1 MAFTTWLGEVNPT
14 WDVVPASVLFAER
27 SEKSKSDDVHL
38 TPSQKLG
45 VLPQDEYVERT
56 GAQVVRNRLGA
67 GNMKHVEPGDFI
79 SHLRSFQGGLE
90 FSALSGKV
98 SNAYTVLSPRKT
110 IVDRYYRYL
119 FKSSLFVEGLGN
131 LTDQL
136 RDGQTINFARLA
148 QFGLPL
154 PDLETQRAIADYLDR
169 ETAEID
175 AMMADLEKM
184 ETLLTERRDA
194 TVEKLLLG
202 GGTPELEGLPEGWTR
217 TTLGT
222 VFSFHNGD
230 RGVHYP
236 RPEEI
241 KDEGIPFINAGD
253 LINGSV
259 DLEGCK
265 RVSPEKYAQMGGAKL
280 QRGDI
285 LFCLRGS
292 LGKWGLMESDGGS
305 LASSLCALRNE
316 RTDLVDVRYI
326 AHAMSTRVISLQI
339 WFNESGSA
347 QPNLGAEQVA
357 RFRVPLPPLEEQH
370 RIVDVIDRETAEI
383 DAMLADITELR
394 DLLAERRA
402 ALIAAAVTGQ
412 IDIPAA
418 EETTHA

>member
-1 MAFTTWLGEVNPT
+1 MSFTTWLRKVNPT

-67 GNMKHVEPGDFI
+67 GNMKHVESGDFI

-98 SNAYTVLSPRKT
+98 SNAYTVLSPRKP

-169 ETAEID
+169 ETTEID
-175 AMMADLEKM
+175 AMTADLDELEK
-184 ETLLTERRDA
+184 LLTERRKA
-194 TVEKLLLG
+194 AVTAAFNKFS
-202 GGTPELEGLPEGWTR
+202 
-217 TTLGT
+217 TTAPLWK
-222 VFSFHNGD
+222 FA
-230 RGVHYP
+230 
-236 RPEEI
+236 
-241 KDEGIPFINAGD
+241 K
-253 LINGSV
+253 
-259 DLEGCK
+259 
-265 RVSPEKYAQMGGAKL
+265 VSPSTPGIYDLDKGEDVTFIPLEDVWTNQKPEVFKVTPWK
-280 QRGDI
+280 D
-285 LFCLRGS
+285 
-292 LGKWGLMESDGGS
+292 K
-305 LASSLCALRNE
+305 LASYTHFESGDVLLPKVTPTVTHGRAMVANVTTKLGVATSEVYTLRPNE
-316 RTDLVDVRYI
+316 RTNPDWLAFFLTSQSFLDEAGVSVLGTGGLKRISTQFVQSFPVPDMSRSEQDELVRD
-326 AHAMSTRVISLQI
+326 
-339 WFNESGSA
+339 
-347 QPNLGAEQVA
+347 
-357 RFRVPLPPLEEQH
+357 
-370 RIVDVIDRETAEI
+370 IDCETAEI
-383 DAMLADITELR
+383 DAMLADIMELR

-402 ALIAAAVTGQ
+402 AVIAAAVTGQ
-412 IDIPAA
+412 IDIPIA
-418 EETTHA
+418 EEPTHA

>member
-1 MAFTTWLGEVNPT
+1 MTFTTWLREVNPT

-110 IVDRYYRYL
+110 IIDRYYRYL

-175 AMMADLEKM
+175 AMTADLDELEK
-184 ETLLTERRDA
+184 LLTERRSAVLTSTISRLSVKWPMPKLGTLVQMVSGSGFPHRLQGQVGKKLPFYKVGSLSMTGSDGTIVDDRNSISREDA
-194 TVEKLLLG
+194 ATLRARVVPGGSVLLAKIGAALLLG
-202 GGTPELEGLPEGWTR
+202 RFVRNAKPCCIDNNMLALIPSPKVDAKFLEHALSMVNINVLERSGPVPTLDLGG
-217 TTLGT
+217 
-222 VFSFHNGD
+222 
-230 RGVHYP
+230 
-236 RPEEI
+236 
-241 KDEGIPFINAGD
+241 
-253 LINGSV
+253 
-259 DLEGCK
+259 
-265 RVSPEKYAQMGGAKL
+265 
-280 QRGDI
+280 
-285 LFCLRGS
+285 LRQ
-292 LGKWGLMESDGGS
+292 
-305 LASSLCALRNE
+305 
-316 RTDLVDVRYI
+316 
-326 AHAMSTRVISLQI
+326 H
-339 WFNESGSA
+339 
-347 QPNLGAEQVA
+347 
-357 RFRVPLPPLEEQH
+357 RVPLPPLEEQH

-383 DAMLADITELR
+383 DSMLADITELR
-394 DLLAERRA
+394 DLLAERRVA
-402 ALIAAAVTGQ
+402 VIAAAVNGQ
-412 IDIPAA
+412 IEIPTAKESA
-418 EETTHA
+418 HA

>member
-1 MAFTTWLGEVNPT
+1 MAIHGWLGPIAAGWPT
-14 WDVVPASVLFAER
+14 AALWTVGKRSKTKNHGLQEKNLLSLSYGNVVKRDIADR
-27 SEKSKSDDVHL
+27 SGLVPESYE
-38 TPSQKLG
+38 TYQI
-45 VLPQDEYVERT
+45 
-56 GAQVVRNRLGA
+56 
-67 GNMKHVEPGDFI
+67 VEPGDVIFRFTDLQNDQR
-79 SHLRSFQGGLE
+79 SLRSALVDERGIMT
-90 FSALSGKV
+90 SAYINFRP
-98 SNAYTVLSPRKT
+98 NANIIMPSFLAYFMRA
-110 IVDRYYRYL
+110 
-119 FKSSLFVEGLGN
+119 
-131 LTDQL
+131 TDQAKVFYEMGSGV
-136 RDGQTINFARLA
+136 RQTLNYEEFARL
-148 QFGLPL
+148 QVPL
-154 PDLETQRAIADYLDR
+154 PSLAIQRAIADYLDR

-383 DAMLADITELR
+383 DDMLADITELR
-394 DLLAERRA
+394 ELLAERRA
-402 ALIAAAVTGQ
+402 AVIAAAVTGQ
-412 IDIPAA
+412 IDIPTA
-418 EETTHA
+418 EEPTHA